1 MELNNKIYSTQTAR
15 EKTNFSIVM
24 ALEINNLYEASELI
38 DSGICNFVGI
48 GKADLRGNLLYDFKI

>member
-1 MELNNKIYSTQTAR
+1 MELNNKIYSPQTAR

-38 DSGICNFVGI
+38 DNGICNFVGI
-48 GKADLRGNLLYDFKI
+48 GKADLKREFVV

>member
-1 MELNNKIYSTQTAR
+1 MELNNKIYSPQTAR

-38 DSGICNFVGI
+38 DNGICNFVGI
-48 GKADLRGNLLYDFKI
+48 GKADLKREFVVWL

>member
-1 MELNNKIYSTQTAR
+1 
-15 EKTNFSIVM
+15 M
-24 ALEINNLYEASELI
+24 ALGINNLYEANELI